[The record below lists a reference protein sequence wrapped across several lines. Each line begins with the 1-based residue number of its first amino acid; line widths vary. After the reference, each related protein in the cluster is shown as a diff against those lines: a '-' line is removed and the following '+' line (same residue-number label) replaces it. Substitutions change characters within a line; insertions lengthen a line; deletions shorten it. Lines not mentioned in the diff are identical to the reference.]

1 MCPGALPTENHPN
14 KSHQSV
20 VNVTRR
26 HIDIV
31 QDHPIQ
37 EKIAYQSIEQLKR
50 GIEKSALKDW
60 VKNLS
65 GTSIV
70 LKLHDSNFDLPKY
83 VVVIEADLTFYVAVY
98 NWNLPVDHVIY
109 TEHKQSMR
117 FVKVAHLLAAISDT
131 QICQG
136 IQNQLAASECVCH
149 VVPKVLDIK
158 AIEPFQCEKFY
169 RSKSCQVQYAIIHMQ
184 YINCTYCTYIIKT
197 VICQL

>member
-14 KSHQSV
+14 KSHQSA

-31 QDHPIQ
+31 QEHPIQ
-37 EKIAYQSIEQLKR
+37 EKIAYQTIEQLKR

-60 VKNLS
+60 IKNLS
-65 GTSIV
+65 GTSVV

-83 VVVIEADLTFYVAVY
+83 AVAIEADLTYHVAVY
-98 NWNLPVDHVIY
+98 NWKLPADHVIY
-109 TEHKQSMR
+109 TENKRSMR
-117 FVKVAHLLAAISDT
+117 FVKVTHLLGTISDT

-136 IQNQLAASECVCH
+136 IPNQFGASECVCH
-149 VVPKVLDIK
+149 VVPKTLNIE

-169 RSKSCQVQYAIIHMQ
+169 RSKSCQVCMVPCKCNAHSTQHNQ
-184 YINCTYCTYIIKT
+184 NNE
-197 VICQL
+197 